1 MPVVDV
7 NTVKEIVIDK
17 ELKELISE
25 SKKVYFENFDKHTK
39 FGRCLFLSWYCSLGN
54 CDFCY
59 RTVEK
64 KRIDQ
69 PSLAKRRKESIYT
82 EALIAKKLNWDLEFL
97 TGGYGIFPFDELVE
111 ISKVVSQIFQK
122 KIWLNMGVMSRQ
134 QLEILKPYIEGFVA
148 SVETLEPKLH
158 KRVAPGKP
166 IAPFEHMLKTA
177 KELGFKTGF
186 TIILG
191 LGEPKEDYSYVK
203 DFIEKNNIDRL
214 TYYALR
220 PVKGTRYKQ
229 GPDPEYV
236 AWWIANTRIDFP
248 KLEIT
253 IGSAETRL
261 PEISLMLDA
270 GANMVTK
277 LPGTR
282 LFGTEGGLKF
292 KEEVE
297 KASRVFD
304 SEFLYLP
311 KIDWEEEVKNLD
323 ISDDRKEKLVLK
335 LKEYET
341 KRLLKKY
348 KNFKS
353 LVCEPCSS

>member
-1 MPVVDV
+1 MPIEGI
-7 NTVKEIVIDK
+7 NTVKHVQVDG
-17 ELKELISE
+17 ELQKLIQ
-25 SKKVYFENFDKHTK
+25 KANRVYNQNFPKNTR

-64 KRIDQ
+64 KRIEA

-82 EALIAKKLNWDLEFL
+82 EAIIAKKLNWDLEFL
-97 TGGYGIFPFDELVE
+97 TGGYGILPFQDLLE
-111 ISKVVSQIFQK
+111 ISRVVSQIFGK
-122 KIWLNMGVMSRQ
+122 KIWLNMGVMSKP
-134 QLEILKPYIEGFVA
+134 QLEQLKPYVEGFVA

-166 IAPFEHMLKTA
+166 IAPFEHMLRNA
-177 KELGFKTGF
+177 KEMGFKTGF

-191 LGEPKEDYSYVK
+191 LGEPKEDYKYVH
-203 DFIEKNNIDRL
+203 DFIKKHDIDRL

-229 GPDPEYV
+229 GPSPEYV
-236 AWWIANTRIDFP
+236 AWWIAQTRIDFP

-261 PEISLMLDA
+261 PELHLLLEA
-270 GANMVTK
+270 GANMITK
-277 LPGTR
+277 LPATR

-297 KASRVFD
+297 KAGRIFE
-304 SEFLYLP
+304 SEFLALP
-311 KIDWEEEVKNLD
+311 QIDWKKEVDRLD
-323 ISDDRKEKLVLK
+323 LTQDRKEKLLGK
-335 LKEYET
+335 LLEYKE